1 MNPITSLLQRAPG
14 GLRAALLLA
23 LLGGCGGG
31 VDSGGTGGATVYA
44 SGPING
50 YGSIIVNGVRFD
62 DKTPGIDIRDDDG
75 NARGANDLKLGM
87 VVEVRGSTIVPDI
100 SGDLSSVASSITLG
114 SEILGPVEAGSISLA
129 TNSFAVLG
137 RPVYVQPT
145 TVFADVNGLIDLAS
159 GMVVEVYGL
168 YNAQTD
174 RFTATRI
181 ERKSS
186 VPTNFRIRGKVSSF
200 RANPKTFSIGTLQV
214 DYATIV
220 SSTLPAGLDNGSLV
234 RVLLDATSGVG
245 VGDIWVATRIRDGVS
260 RPDNG
265 QHSKVEGLVSGCLP
279 TGFSVGGVS
288 VTRGAGTIVTPTGAD
303 VCAAVRVEVE
313 GTFSN
318 GALAATKI
326 EVEDESGDP
335 EFDFRGLLEAVSST
349 TPPATIKIQG
359 ITVGYSGATEFI
371 NGGPTNLQVN
381 ANVRVRA
388 IVVNG
393 TQLHASR
400 IEFKN

>member
-1 MNPITSLLQRAPG
+1 MNPITSLLHRAPG
-14 GLRAALLLA
+14 GLRVALLLA

-75 NARGANDLKLGM
+75 NVRSASDLKLGM
-87 VVEVRGSTIVPDI
+87 VVEVRGSTIVADA
-100 SGDLSSVASSITLG
+100 SGDPSSAASSIALG
-114 SEILGPVEAGSISLA
+114 SEIVGPVDANSINIV

-137 RPVYVQPT
+137 RPVDVQPT
-145 TVFADVNGLIDLAS
+145 TIFADVAGLIGLAP
-159 GMVVEVYGL
+159 GDVVEVYGL
-168 YNAQTD
+168 YNAQAD

-181 ERKSS
+181 EFKSN
-186 VPTNFRIRGKVSSF
+186 PNAIANFRIRGKVSNFS
-200 RANPKTFSIGTLQV
+200 ASSKTFLIGILQV
-214 DYATIV
+214 NYSTI
-220 SSTLPAGLDNGSLV
+220 SALPAGLDNDSMV

-245 VGDIWVATRIRDGVS
+245 NVWTASRIRDGVS
-260 RPDNG
+260 RPDDG
-265 QHSKVEGLVSGCLP
+265 QHSKVEGLVSGYSS

-288 VTRGAGTIVTPTGAD
+288 VTRSAGTIVTPAGTVIVDG
-303 VCAAVRVEVE
+303 VRVEVE

-318 GALAATKI
+318 GVLAAAEI
-326 EVEDESGDP
+326 EVEGEGGDP
-335 EFDFRGLLEAVSST
+335 EFEFRGLLQAVSSMT
-349 TPPATIKIQG
+349 TPTTITIQG
-359 ITVGYSGATEFI
+359 VTITYSGATEL
-371 NGGPTNLQVN
+371 NPNDPTKLIEG
-381 ANVRVRA
+381 ANVSVKA
-388 IVVNG
+388 ILINNG